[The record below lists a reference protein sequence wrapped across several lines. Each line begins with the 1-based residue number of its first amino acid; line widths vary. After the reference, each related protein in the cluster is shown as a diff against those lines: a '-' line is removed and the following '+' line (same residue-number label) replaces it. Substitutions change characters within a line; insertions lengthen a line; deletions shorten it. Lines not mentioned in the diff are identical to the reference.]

1 MKNFYKIFWKSV
13 FIATL
18 LLFTG
23 TVFSQNRIITG
34 VVTDAE
40 SGEPL
45 IGANILVKGTSRGTI
60 TDLDGH
66 YSLEVGGEDN
76 ILVFSYTGY
85 NSQEIVLGASNE
97 INVAL
102 GVGMLLEEVVVVG
115 YGTQKAKEVTGAVSY
130 IKAEDFN
137 KGNIND
143 PAQLLQG
150 KVAGV
155 SIAKPGGDPNGS
167 FQIRLRGL
175 STFGANAS
183 PLIIIDGVPGASL
196 ETVDPQDI
204 ESVNVL
210 KDGSAAAIYGTRAA
224 TGVILIT
231 TKSGKKDASR
241 VEYNAY
247 VSLESIA
254 SKPDVLST
262 EDYLEVVDNDTTNN
276 FGSST
281 DWYDELTRSAFS
293 HTHSL
298 AFSGG
303 NDRGDYRL
311 SLNYRDV
318 QGVAITTGFDQ
329 LNGRLNLTQRALNDR
344 VKFQVLLSSTVRNED
359 IGVPDA
365 FNFAANYNPT
375 APVLEETED
384 AQEWGGYFQRDAFAF
399 FNPVAV
405 MEQNTREAQ
414 KKRIIGSLRTEVVL
428 LKGLTG
434 AVFYSQEKTNDLF
447 NEYFSKASYWTPYAT
462 SNHDGWAKK
471 FTEEKTRQI
480 FEGTGNYEKNIE
492 RLNLKLLAGYAY
504 EEGTRETTEARAAG
518 FLSDKFSFNNLEA
531 GTKQLSDPKTKS
543 YKEAYKLIG
552 FFGRVSLNYDDTY
565 FLTANVRREGSS
577 KFGKN
582 NRWGTFPGLSA
593 GFNLDNIVNIPMV
606 DQLKLRG
613 GYGITGNTPLD
624 AYLYIARYTPD
635 PNALFFYQGQYI
647 AAYDL
652 ALNNNP
658 DLKWETK
665 TDISFG
671 LDFSLFNYI
680 LTGSADYFITK
691 TKDLILE
698 FTVPSPPNPAD
709 RSYLNLAAFDNS
721 GFELTLGVS
730 ELRKGDFSWSSNLAF
745 TQFINTKLRKITSEQ
760 VKSEGTILLGE
771 LGAPF
776 LTNVYTARIE
786 EGAAIGQ
793 LIAPVLIGKD
803 ESGQLLYRAAN
814 GDTTLVPGLDDYQ
827 VVGNG
832 LPDFQL
838 GFNNTFRYKGFDFNF
853 FIRGVFGH
861 DLVNVF
867 NARYGHPNNIGTQS
881 GATLALDYLNTSGYS
896 YADIHVENASFIR
909 LDNAS
914 LGYTFQNL
922 HSGSIR
928 SLRFYLTGQNLLTIT
943 DYTGSDPEVRFVDDR
958 SGDGINV
965 DPLAPGIDRGNT
977 YVTTRGFTFGVNVG
991 F

>member
-1 MKNFYKIFWKSV
+1 MKNSYKTFWESV
-13 FIATL
+13 FIAAL

-23 TVFSQNRIITG
+23 TIFSQNRIITG

-40 SGEPL
+40 SGDPL
-45 IGANILVKGTSRGTI
+45 IGANILVKETSRGTT
-60 TDLDGH
+60 TDIDGS
-66 YSLEVGGEDN
+66 YSLEVREEDR

-85 NSQEIVLGASNE
+85 NSQEIELGASNE

-102 GVGMLLEEVVVVG
+102 GVGMFLDEVVVVG

-130 IKAEDFN
+130 IKADDFN

-150 KVAGV
+150 KIAGV

-175 STFGANAS
+175 STFGANTS
-183 PLIIIDGVPGASL
+183 PLIIIDGVPGANL
-196 ETVDPQDI
+196 ETVDPADI

-231 TKSGKKDASR
+231 TKSGKTDGSK

-247 VSLESIA
+247 VSMENIA
-254 SKPDVLST
+254 SKPAVLST
-262 EDYLEVVDNDTTNN
+262 EDYLQVIDNDSTNN

-311 SLNYRDV
+311 SLNYRNI
-318 QGVAITTGFDQ
+318 QGVAVTTGFDQ
-329 LNGRLNLTQRALNDR
+329 LNGRLNLTQKALNDR
-344 VKFQVLLSSTVRNED
+344 LKFQVLLSSTIRNED

-375 APVLEETED
+375 APVLEDTED

-399 FNPVAV
+399 FNPVSI
-405 MEQNTREAQ
+405 MEQNTRQAQ
-414 KKRIIGSLRTEVVL
+414 KKRIIGSLRTEVQI

-434 AVFYSQEKTNDLF
+434 AVSYSQEKENDLF
-447 NEYFSKASYWTPYAT
+447 SEYFSKASYWTPYAT
-462 SNHDGWAKK
+462 ANHDGWAKK
-471 FTEEKTRQI
+471 FTEEKTRQV
-480 FEGTGNYEKNIE
+480 FEVTGNYEKDIKG
-492 RLNLKLLAGYAY
+492 LNLKLLAGYAF

-531 GTKQLSDPKTKS
+531 GTKQLSDPKTRS
-543 YKEAYKLIG
+543 YKETNRLIG

-577 KFGKN
+577 KFGIN

-593 GFNLDNIVNIPMV
+593 GFDLANIVNIPV
-606 DQLKLRG
+606 FDQLKFRG
-613 GYGITGNTPLD
+613 GYGITGNTPKD
-624 AYLYIARYTPD
+624 SYLYISRYSPD
-635 PNALFFYQGQYI
+635 PNALFFYQGEYI

-652 ALNNNP
+652 ALNDNP

-671 LDFSLFNYI
+671 LDFSLFNYL
-680 LTGSADYFITK
+680 LTGSVDYFITK
-691 TKDLILE
+691 TEDLILE

-721 GFELTLGVS
+721 GLELTLGLS
-730 ELRKGDFSWSSNLAF
+730 ELRKGAFSWTPNLTF
-745 TQFINTKLRKITSEQ
+745 TQFIDTKLKKITSEK
-760 VKSEGTILLGE
+760 VKSEGTLLLGE

-776 LTNVYTARIE
+776 LVNVFTVRVQ

-793 LIAPVLIGKD
+793 LIAPVLIGEN
-803 ESGQLLYRAAN
+803 ESGQLLYQGAD

-832 LPDFQL
+832 LPDFQI
-838 GFNNTFRYKGFDFNF
+838 GFNNTFRYKGFDLNF

-896 YADIHVENASFIR
+896 YADIHVENASFVR

-914 LGYTFQNL
+914 IGYTFQNKRL
-922 HSGSIR
+922 RGIR

-958 SGDGINV
+958 GGDGVNV

>member
-1 MKNFYKIFWKSV
+1 MSNFHKALGKSI

-23 TVFSQNRIITG
+23 ALFSQDRTIKG

-40 SGEPL
+40 YGETL
-45 IGANILVKGTSRGTI
+45 IGANVLVVGSESVGTI
-60 TDLDGH
+60 TDFDGF
-66 YSLEVGGEDN
+66 YT
-76 ILVFSYTGY
+76 LVVREGFTQLQFSYTGY
-85 NSQEIVLGASNE
+85 TSRIIDIDSDVIDVELMPGQQ
-97 INVAL
+97 
-102 GVGMLLEEVVVVG
+102 LEEIVVVG
-115 YGTQKAKEVTGAVSY
+115 YGTQKAKEVTSAVTT

-137 KGNIND
+137 KGNVND

-155 SIAKPGGDPNGS
+155 TIAKPGGDPNGS

-175 STFGANAS
+175 STFGANTS
-183 PLIIIDGVPGASL
+183 PLIIIDGVPNASL

-210 KDGSAAAIYGTRAA
+210 KDASAAAIYGTRAA

-231 TKSGKKDASR
+231 TKSGRKDDGR

-247 VSLESIA
+247 VSLENIA

-262 EDYLEVVDNDTTNN
+262 EDYLKVIEYDSTNN

-293 HTHSL
+293 QTHSL

-303 NDRGDYRL
+303 SGNGNYRV

-318 QGVAITTGFDQ
+318 QGVAIATGFDQ
-329 LNGRLNLTQRALNDR
+329 LNGRLNLTQSVLNDR
-344 VKFQVLLSSTVRNED
+344 VKFLVHLSSTLRNED
-359 IGVPDA
+359 IGVADA

-375 APVLEETED
+375 APIFENTED

-399 FNPVAV
+399 FNPVAI
-405 MEQNTREAQ
+405 MEQNTRQAQ
-414 KKRIIGSLRTEVVL
+414 KKRIIGSLRTEVNI
-428 LKGLTG
+428 LKGLK
-434 AVFYSQEKTNDLF
+434 ASVFYSQAKENDLF
-447 NEYFSKASYWTPYAT
+447 NEYFSKASFWTPYAT
-462 SNHDGWAKK
+462 ANHDGWAKK
-471 FTEEKTRQI
+471 FTEEKSRQV
-480 FEGTGNYEKNIE
+480 FEAAGNYEKEIG
-492 RLNLKLLAGYAY
+492 RLNVKLLAGYAY
-504 EEGTRETTEARAAG
+504 EEAFRETTEARAAG
-518 FLSDKFSFNNLEA
+518 FLSDKFGFNNLEA
-531 GTKQLSDPKTKS
+531 GTKQLSEPKTKS
-543 YKEAYKLIG
+543 YKEANKLIG
-552 FFGRVSLNYDDTY
+552 FFGRVSLNYHDTY
-565 FLTANVRREGSS
+565 FFTANVRREGSS

-582 NRWGTFPGLSA
+582 NRWGVFPGLSA
-593 GFNLDNIVNIPMV
+593 GFNLANIVNIPMV

-613 GYGITGNTPLD
+613 GYGVTGNAPQD
-624 AYLYIARYTPD
+624 ANLFIARYTPD
-635 PNALFFYQGQYI
+635 PNALFFYQGGYI

-652 ALNNNP
+652 ALNDNP

-665 TDISFG
+665 TDLSFG
-671 LDFSLFNYI
+671 LDFSLFDYK
-680 LTGSADYFITK
+680 LTGSVDYFITK
-691 TKDLILE
+691 TEDLILE

-709 RSYLNLAAFDNS
+709 RTFLNLAAFDNS
-721 GFELTLGVS
+721 GLELTLGVS
-730 ELRKGDFSWSSNLAF
+730 DLIKGDFSWTPNLTF
-745 TQFINTKLRKITSEQ
+745 TRFINTELKQITSDK

-776 LTNVYTARIE
+776 LTNVFTVRVE
-786 EGAAIGQ
+786 EGASMGQ
-793 LIAPVLIGKD
+793 LIAPVLIGAD
-803 ESGQLLYRAAN
+803 ENGQLLYKGAD
-814 GDTTLVPGLDDYQ
+814 GDTTFVPGLDDYQ

-832 LPDFQL
+832 LPDFQF
-838 GFNNTFRYKGFDFNF
+838 GFNNTFRYKNFDLNF

-867 NARYGHPNNIGTQS
+867 NARYGHPNNIDTQS
-881 GATLALDYLNTSGYS
+881 GATLALDYLNTVGYS
-896 YADIHVENASFIR
+896 YADIHVENASYIR

-914 LGYTFQNL
+914 IGYTFHNAS
-922 HSGSIR
+922 HRGIR
-928 SLRFYLTGQNLLTIT
+928 SLRFYLTGQNLFTLT

-958 SGDGINV
+958 EGDGIGG